1 MKEETI
7 KYYRLEKILS
17 DFLPISKSQFYEY
30 IKLNLIP
37 KPVKIGKISFWEHN
51 SLMKALKELPDN
63 TNKKGK

>member
-30 IKLNLIP
+30 INSQLIP
-37 KPVKIGKISFWEHN
+37 KPVKVGRSSFWEHN
-51 SLMKALKELPDN
+51 KLMIALKELPSKLE
-63 TNKKGK
+63 KKGA